1 MRLARR
7 AGLATALAA
16 ICLPALAAGS
26 VASAAGSIAV
36 RDGLGREVRLPAPPQ
51 RIVSIF
57 ASNTELLVALGLAE
71 RIVGIEDFTRYP
83 PGIRDGRAIVGG
95 RLGFSAE
102 AIARL
107 RPDLVVMTPSRG
119 AAQTLIRPL
128 ALVGIATL
136 VLVHR
141 DLAQI
146 FANLAL
152 LGEATAEPAAASRTI
167 AALQRRLAAVRARIS
182 ARPPARVFVELGA
195 NDRGALQTVRAG
207 TYTADAIALAG
218 GANVFAG
225 LSGITQ
231 VSAEAVQLAD
241 PDVILVARDGFD
253 PASLARRP
261 GWAGLRA
268 LRSGRVHAVPRALLL
283 IPGPR
288 VVAGV
293 ERMAR
298 LLHPDADRH
307 PA

>member
-1 MRLARR
+1 MLDRR
-7 AGLATALAA
+7 ACLAAALALAA
-16 ICLPALAAGS
+16 MPVQAGTGEPASRAL
-26 VASAAGSIAV
+26 AV
-36 RDGLGREVRLPAPPQ
+36 RDGLGRDIRLPAPPR

-57 ASNTELLVALGLAE
+57 ASNTELLAALGLAP

-83 PGIRDGRAIVGG
+83 PGIRDGRAVVGG

-119 AAQTLIRPL
+119 AAQTLTRPL
-128 ALVGIATL
+128 ALVGIPTL

-146 FANLAL
+146 FANLVL
-152 LGEATAEPAAASRTI
+152 LGAAAAEPAAASRTV
-167 AALQRRLAAVRARIS
+167 AALQGRLSAVRARIA
-182 ARPPARVFVELGA
+182 ARPPTRVFVELGA

-225 LSGITQ
+225 LTGITQ
-231 VSAEAVQLAD
+231 VSAEAVLHAD

-253 PASLARRP
+253 PARLARRP

-268 LRSGRVHAVPRALLL
+268 LRNGRVHAVPRALLL

-293 ERMAR
+293 ERMAG
-298 LLHPDADRH
+298 LLHPGVDRH

>member
-1 MRLARR
+1 MLHRR
-7 AGLATALAA
+7 ACLAAALALA
-16 ICLPALAAGS
+16 GLPAQAAR
-26 VASAAGSIAV
+26 AIDPAGGALVV
-36 RDGLGREVRLPAPPQ
+36 RDGLGREVRLPAPPR

-57 ASNTELLVALGLAE
+57 ASNTELLAALGLAP

-83 PGIRDGRAIVGG
+83 PGIRDGRAVVGG

-119 AAQTLIRPL
+119 AAQTLTRPL
-128 ALVGIATL
+128 ALVGIPTL

-152 LGEATAEPAAASRTI
+152 LGEATGEPAAASRTI
-167 AALQRRLAAVRARIS
+167 AALQRRLAAVRARVAGRS
-182 ARPPARVFVELGA
+182 PARVFVEIGA
-195 NDRGALQTVRAG
+195 NDRGALQTVRAA
-207 TYTADAIALAG
+207 TYTADAVALAG

-225 LSGITQ
+225 LGGITQ
-231 VSAEAVQLAD
+231 VSAEAVLRAD

-253 PASLARRP
+253 PARLARRP
-261 GWAGLRA
+261 GWADLRA
-268 LRSGRVHAVPRALLL
+268 LRDGRVHAVPRALLL

-293 ERMAR
+293 ERMAG
-298 LLHPDADRH
+298 LLHPGVDRQ

>member
-1 MRLARR
+1 MASRR
-7 AGLATALAA
+7 AWLAA
-16 ICLPALAAGS
+16 VLAACISRVAAGS
-26 VASAAGSIAV
+26 GMPVGGPLTV
-36 RDGLGREVRLPAPPQ
+36 RDGLGREVRLSAAPQ

-57 ASNTELLVALGLAE
+57 ASNTELLAALGLAP

-107 RPDLVVMTPSRG
+107 HPDLVVMTPSRG

-128 ALVGIATL
+128 ALVDIPTM

-146 FANLAL
+146 FANLRL
-152 LGEATAEPAAASRTI
+152 LGQAAGEPDAARRTVS
-167 AALQRRLAAVRARIS
+167 ALQARLAAVQMRVRD
-182 ARPPARVFVELGA
+182 RPPVRVFVETGA
-195 NDRGALQTVRAG
+195 NDRGALQTVREG
-207 TYTADAIALAG
+207 TYTADAIRLAG

-225 LSGITQ
+225 LAGITQ
-231 VSAEAVQLAD
+231 VSAEALLHAD
-241 PDVILVARDGFD
+241 PDAILVAREGFFD

-268 LRSGRVHAVPRALLL
+268 LRLGRVHAVPRALLL

-288 VVAGV
+288 VVDGV
-293 ERMAR
+293 EHLTD
-298 LLHPDADRH
+298 LLHPAAVR
-307 PA
+307 PT

>member
-1 MRLARR
+1 MVASLAV
-7 AGLATALAA
+7 A
-16 ICLPALAAGS
+16 CLPLPAASSGEPAGS
-26 VASAAGSIAV
+26 ALTV
-36 RDGLGREVRLPAPPQ
+36 RDGLGREVRLPAPPR

-57 ASNTELLVALGLAE
+57 ASNTELLAALGLAP
-71 RIVGIEDFTRYP
+71 RIVGIEDFTHYP

-107 RPDLVVMTPSRG
+107 RPDLVVLTPSRG
-119 AAQTLIRPL
+119 AAQTLVRPL
-128 ALVGIATL
+128 ALVGIPTL

-152 LGEATAEPAAASRTI
+152 LGRAAGEQDAAQRTV
-167 AALQRRLAAVRARIS
+167 AALQARLAAVRRRVAGQ
-182 ARPPARVFVELGA
+182 PPTRVFVEIGA

-207 TYTADAIALAG
+207 TYPADAVGLAG
-218 GANVFAG
+218 GTNVFAG
-225 LSGITQ
+225 LAGITQ
-231 VSAEAVQLAD
+231 VSAEAVLHAD

-261 GWAGLRA
+261 GWTGLRA
-268 LRSGRVHAVPRALLL
+268 LRRGRVHAVPRALLL

-293 ERMAR
+293 ELMAG
-298 LLHPDADRH
+298 LLHPGADRR